1 LHSIIKTAST
11 NNRERILKAVSE
23 KKKKKRIK
31 LNPSKTGDF
40 SAETL
45 KARGYGVRY
54 FQH

>member
-23 KKKKKRIK
+23 KKKKSIK